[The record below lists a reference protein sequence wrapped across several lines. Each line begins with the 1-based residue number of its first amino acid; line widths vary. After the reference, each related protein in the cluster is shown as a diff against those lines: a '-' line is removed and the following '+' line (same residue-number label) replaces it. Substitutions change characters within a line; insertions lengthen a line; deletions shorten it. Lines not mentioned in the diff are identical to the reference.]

1 MCKLGD
7 IIVIDEYIGEDDVKV
22 NKHSFVVINDKPDFI
37 EGLKYDLVTN
47 VMSSFKN
54 EDHKNK
60 KLRFLENV
68 EVISKDIISSK
79 KFNKKEGFIKADQ
92 LIYFD
97 KSKIKYYVLGHISDE
112 LLDELIMIIMIL
124 ANNNKLRNNLNNI
137 KEKVTNWQLYFKML

>member
-68 EVISKDIISSK
+68 EVISKDIISFQVKNLTK
-79 KFNKKEGFIKADQ
+79 KRD
-92 LIYFD
+92 
-97 KSKIKYYVLGHISDE
+97 
-112 LLDELIMIIMIL
+112 LLKQI
-124 ANNNKLRNNLNNI
+124 N
-137 KEKVTNWQLYFKML
+137 